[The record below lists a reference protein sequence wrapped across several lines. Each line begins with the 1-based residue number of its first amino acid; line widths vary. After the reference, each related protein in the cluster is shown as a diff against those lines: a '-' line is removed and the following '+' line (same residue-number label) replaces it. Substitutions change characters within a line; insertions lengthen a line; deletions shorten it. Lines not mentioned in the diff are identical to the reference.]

1 MKDINVSIKI
11 DAPEICSVIMHLVD
25 VIAGKGGS
33 NEGKP
38 IQEDV
43 RVKKEEA
50 IVEKAFVKETVEED
64 EVVGPK
70 EGISFEELKTL
81 CAKARNAGVEVGAIL
96 KKYGTTKLS
105 QVDPLKYESIKEEVL
120 KEQAGLDNE

>member
-25 VIAGKGGS
+25 VIAGKGRPI
-33 NEGKP
+33 EVKP

-43 RVKKEEA
+43 QVKKEEA
-50 IVEKAFVKETVEED
+50 IVKEVVKETVEED
-64 EVVGPK
+64 EVAEPK